1 MAGVHPLGHR
11 RLALG
16 LKICDARE
24 KTDSRPEKFLL
35 HLPRPVPALVVP
47 CVSQGVDYVP
57 KVGYAQCPSRTLDG
71 ITKRSPSAPVGLL
84 DCLHQ
89 GRLASKKSD
98 SQRAPAAHP
107 KGVAHTYKAMYA
119 PPAEVPLAV
128 VGIVPCKV
136 TAENG
141 AIARGD
147 LLLTSSRPGYAM
159 KGTDRSRMLGAVI
172 GKTMQPLPKGSGV
185 IQVLVTLQ

>member
-1 MAGVHPLGHR
+1 
-11 RLALG
+11 
-16 LKICDARE
+16 
-24 KTDSRPEKFLL
+24 
-35 HLPRPVPALVVP
+35 
-47 CVSQGVDYVP
+47 
-57 KVGYAQCPSRTLDG
+57 
-71 ITKRSPSAPVGLL
+71 
-84 DCLHQ
+84 
-89 GRLASKKSD
+89 
-98 SQRAPAAHP
+98 
-107 KGVAHTYKAMYA
+107 MYA